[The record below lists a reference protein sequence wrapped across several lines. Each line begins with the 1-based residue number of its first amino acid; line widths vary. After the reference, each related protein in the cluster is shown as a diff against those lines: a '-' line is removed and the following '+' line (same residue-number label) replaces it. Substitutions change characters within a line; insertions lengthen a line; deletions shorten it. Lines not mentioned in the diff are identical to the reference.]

1 MKVNAPIP
9 IFRSFDETASKA
21 FYLDFLGFELVF
33 EHRFAPDLP
42 LYFSVR
48 LGDCELHLSEH
59 HGDATPGGA
68 VRIGVDDVHAYS
80 KVLNDKAYKHARP
93 GVQRQPFGFDDM
105 SVMDPNGNRLVFC
118 TSV

>member
-1 MKVNAPIP
+1 MEIQPPIP
-9 IFRSFDETASKA
+9 ILRSFDEAASKA

-42 LYFSVR
+42 LYFAVR
-48 LGDCELHLSEH
+48 LGNCELHLSEH

-68 VRIGVDDVHAYS
+68 MRIGVDDVTAYA
-80 KVLNDKAYKHARP
+80 KALNDKNYKHARP
-93 GVQRQPFGFDDM
+93 GVERQSFGFDDM

-118 TSV
+118 TPV